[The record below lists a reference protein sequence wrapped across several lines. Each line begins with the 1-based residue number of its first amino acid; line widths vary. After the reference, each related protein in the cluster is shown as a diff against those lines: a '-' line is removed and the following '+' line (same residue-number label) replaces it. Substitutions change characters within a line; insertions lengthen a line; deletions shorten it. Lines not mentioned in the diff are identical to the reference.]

1 MYECKQVLTSIESSW
16 GRKCSGEETRS
27 RQTTEQECIPVGC
40 IPSGGGVSQHALGRG
55 VYPSMHWALSQH
67 GLGRGGVWP
76 GGVYSGGVCPGGL
89 PRGVSGQGVSVSKH
103 ALHRGCVYPS
113 MY

>member
-55 VYPSMHWALSQH
+55 VCIPAWTGQ
-67 GLGRGGVWP
+67 G
-76 GGVYSGGVCPGGL
+76 
-89 PRGVSGQGVSVSKH
+89 GVSGQGVSTLGVSVSKH
-103 ALHRGCVYPS
+103 ALCRGCVYPS